1 MLTLVFGGSGS
12 GKSSFAE
19 DLAVT
24 QGDVPRFYIATMQKD
39 GSAEG
44 QQRIEKHRK
53 HRSGKGFETLEWERD
68 LSGHLKNWKDEHKP
82 CVFLLEDLGNL
93 IANEMFS
100 PEGALSGASTEDSQ
114 EIINNI
120 IVSPLRA
127 LHEKGHFVFV
137 VCDILDEDG
146 PIEGD
151 ELKRYDEWMAQA
163 TSALA
168 RYAGGL
174 VEVVAGIPHWIR
186 RPE

>member
-39 GSAEG
+39 GSAEE

-68 LSGHLKNWKDEHKP
+68 LSGHLKRWKDEHTP

-100 PEGALSGASTEDSQ
+100 PGRG
-114 EIINNI
+114 
-120 IVSPLRA
+120 IVRR
-127 LHEKGHFVFV
+127 
-137 VCDILDEDG
+137 IDG
-146 PIEGD
+146 GPAGD
-151 ELKRYDEWMAQA
+151 HKQNHRIAF
-163 TSALA
+163 
-168 RYAGGL
+168 
-174 VEVVAGIPHWIR
+174 AGIAQKRTLRFRGVRHPG
-186 RPE
+186 